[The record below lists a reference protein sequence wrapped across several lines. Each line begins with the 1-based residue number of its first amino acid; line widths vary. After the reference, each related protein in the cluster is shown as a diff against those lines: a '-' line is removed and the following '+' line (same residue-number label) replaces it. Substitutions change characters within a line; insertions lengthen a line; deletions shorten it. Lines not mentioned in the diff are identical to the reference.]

1 MASEH
6 NLTNHRPWWH
16 ISKRIARNPFDP
28 QYPIEHLEYCKTC
41 NMDVDVKVEVGNA
54 GGVDVYKKLCKRC
67 GQVMQYGIG
76 QRNIDGDS
84 KQPIETLLEARRFI
98 QKTGRDRR

>member
-16 ISKRIARNPFDP
+16 ISRKLPRNPFDP
-28 QYPIEHLEYCKTC
+28 LYPIEHLEYCKTC
-41 NMDVDVKVEVGNA
+41 NMDVDVKIEAGNE

-67 GQVMQYGIG
+67 GKVMQYGMG
-76 QRNIDGDS
+76 QRNIGGDS
-84 KQPIETLLEARRFI
+84 KQPIETLESARLFI
-98 QKTGRDRR
+98 QKTGKDRR